1 MKKSIKIAI
10 AIVILSTIGFL
21 GYKITSKLNH
31 KKEVAERTQSIPE
44 FSFETLTGSIFTEN
58 NLTKAPA
65 IFVYFNSDCDYC
77 QAEAT
82 KIQKHLRDFKNT
94 QIIFVSFENK
104 DGIQKFAKDYKLDKE
119 ANITFLE
126 DSKGEFSKIFDV
138 NSIPYI
144 VVYDNNKQLLKKFKG
159 ATKVSDI
166 LDVLK

>member
-1 MKKSIKIAI
+1 MKKILKITI
-10 AIVILSTIGFL
+10 TLVLLGILSFL
-21 GYKITSKLNH
+21 GYKIITKLNH
-31 KKEVAERTQSIPE
+31 KKEVAKRTKIIPN
-44 FSFETLTGSIFTEN
+44 FSFRTLAGKEFTQRD
-58 NLTKAPA
+58 LKALPT

-94 QIIFVSFENK
+94 QILFVSFDNK
-104 DGIQKFAKDYKLDKE
+104 EGIQKFAKDYKLDKE

-126 DSKGEFSKIFDV
+126 DSKDEFSTTFDV

-144 VVYDNNKQLLKKFKG
+144 VVYDENKQMLKKIKG
-159 ATKVSDI
+159 ATKVSNI